1 MFKGNFVMRS
11 RHRYLAGFLAG
22 MFVLTGASA
31 AKAPDLPPP
40 PAKAD
45 QSFAL
50 PRHAPQPADNISTA
64 PRVALGKA
72 LFFDPRL
79 SGNGS
84 VSCASCHNPALGWS
98 DALHTGIGINGQ
110 RLPRNSPTVA
120 NVAYNTQFMWDGRFG
135 SLEQQVLGPMQAE
148 QEMSTDFKHMKVM
161 LDALAGYQAMF
172 AKAYPAETV
181 TEQTVAKAIAA
192 FERTVVSNGSRFD
205 KWLAGDRR
213 AITPQEW
220 RGFQLFKAADKGNC
234 MACHSGP
241 NFTDNGFHN
250 IGVAQ
255 DEPDAGR
262 FKVRALPSM
271 KSAFKTPT
279 LRDIEL
285 TAPYFHD
292 GSAAT
297 LRDVM
302 AHYNRGG
309 DKRVA
314 GTIAPEVHPLNLTES
329 EIDDLVAFMKTL
341 TGAPRRVELT
351 PLPR

>member
-1 MFKGNFVMRS
+1 MAMRFNHHS
-11 RHRYLAGFLAG
+11 LTGVLAGFLLLAG
-22 MFVLTGASA
+22 SSVT
-31 AKAPDLPPP
+31 AKTPNLAPA

-45 QSFAL
+45 QAFAL
-50 PRHAPQPADNISTA
+50 PKKPPQPADNISTL
-64 PRVALGKA
+64 PRVTLGKA

-84 VSCASCHNPALGWS
+84 VSCASCHNPGLGWS
-98 DALHTGIGINGQ
+98 DALNTGIGINGQ
-110 RLPRNSPTVA
+110 KLPRNSPTVV

-148 QEMSTDFKHMKVM
+148 QEMSTDFKHMKLM
-161 LDALAGYQAMF
+161 LDSLEGYKAMF
-172 AKAYPAETV
+172 AKAYPNEPMS
-181 TEQTVAKAIAA
+181 EQTVAKAIAA

-213 AITPQEW
+213 AITAQEW

-234 MACHSGP
+234 VACHSGP

-255 DEPDAGR
+255 EAPDAGR

-271 KSAFKTPT
+271 KAAFKTPT

-302 AHYNRGG
+302 VHYNRGG
-309 DKRVA
+309 DPRAV
-314 GTIAPEVHPLNLTES
+314 GTVSPEVRPLNLS
-329 EIDDLVAFMKTL
+329 AREIDDLVAFMKTL
-341 TGAPRRVELT
+341 SGAARRVD
-351 PLPR
+351 LPSLPH